1 MGHVEVDVK
10 IGNLVGKEFTE
21 VKVLVDTGATFTV
34 IPESVAKE
42 LNLTPVGERVRVST
56 AERADELELTHA
68 IIEINGRRRIMP
80 ILVSKHIDRALLGV
94 ITLEAMQLRLN
105 PLTGKLEEY
114 SALLYL
120 EQNESPQTH
129 NDAKLTHDE
138 GYISLDVV
146 VYAG

>member
-42 LNLTPVGERVRVST
+42 LNLTLVGEKVKVST
-56 AERADELELTHA
+56 AKGADEPELTHA
-68 IIEINGRRRIMP
+68 IIEISGRRRIMP

-105 PLTGKLEEY
+105 PLTEKLEEY
-114 SALLYL
+114 AALLRTKCEPTGPNY
-120 EQNESPQTH
+120 
-129 NDAKLTHDE
+129 DAKLTHDE

-146 VYAG
+146 VCAG